1 MAVED
6 HKEYLSFYFVHGNNG
21 GKISKQLY
29 LQTWRN
35 FDYPSL
41 MRLGLNST
49 KLNDNYQGIELENK
63 NTAYHDVYSLRIE
76 GHKYDPQC

>member
-1 MAVED
+1 
-6 HKEYLSFYFVHGNNG
+6 
-21 GKISKQLY
+21 
-29 LQTWRN
+29 
-35 FDYPSL
+35 